1 MKLSVVKGG
10 GMVPVVVTTTA
21 DTAQLSPE
29 DAAQLEAK
37 VDASGLFELSPS
49 GDPSPDAA
57 SYEFIVEDERRSC
70 RVVLNDGELPAGV
83 RELLSWI
90 RTVPGHE
97 EHVGPL

>member
-1 MKLSVVKGG
+1 
-10 GMVPVVVTTTA
+10 MVPVVVTTTA

-29 DAAQLEAK
+29 DAEKLQAM
-37 VDASGLFELSPS
+37 VDDSGLFELSPS

-70 RVVLNDGELPAGV
+70 RLVLNDGEMPAAV
-83 RELLSWI
+83 RELLAWI

-97 EHVGPL
+97 EQVGPL